1 MSKDPAFLFY
11 TNDFLT
17 GVAELT
23 MQERGE
29 YITLMC
35 LQHQKGGLTQKIID
49 INTPG
54 VSKDVMVKF
63 KKKANGIFFNQ
74 RLEKEIIKR
83 KKYSKKQSDRAKK
96 RWNTTADAT
105 ANATALPKI
114 EDVNENESK
123 DDNDNV
129 STKEQFMLFKT
140 QISKKDHVEWREH
153 IYMLFKL
160 KPQTLEPLL
169 GKFINHLII
178 EETEHKLI
186 KDFKT
191 HFRNWCTII
200 ETKGK
205 LNQYKKQHEV
215 IDTSNRL

>member
-63 KKKANGIFFNQ
+63 KKKSTGIFVNQ

-83 KKYSKKQSDRAKK
+83 KKYSKKQSERAKK
-96 RWNTTADAT
+96 RWNATAYTTAD
-105 ANATALPKI
+105 ATALPKI
-114 EDVNENESK
+114 EDVNENVIK
-123 DDNDNV
+123 DDNV
-129 STKEQFMLFKT
+129 TTTKELFMNFKS
-140 QISKKDHVEWREH
+140 QISKKDQEGWRENL
-153 IYMLFKL
+153 YMLFKL
-160 KPQTLEPLL
+160 KPQTLETILD
-169 GKFINHLII
+169 KFISHAITG
-178 EETEHKLI
+178 ETTYTSLKE
-186 KDFKT
+186 FKI
-191 HFRNWCTII
+191 HFRNWCAII

-205 LNQYKKQHEV
+205 LDQYKKQHEV
-215 IDTSNRL
+215 IDSTQRL